1 MQAARPEQKVFNT
14 YLEQNLL
21 IVKHRDY
28 NLENRTKVNMI
39 DTNANSHKQ
48 KTEQNTGAAPQKLML
63 AFTPVLIIASG
74 ILAFIL
80 SGWNASRIAPLRQ
93 WAAERDGKELY
104 TEIIHEGPMSPGQL
118 LQQPEELAELIAS
131 FPQVTA
137 AFMMQGSEIVASYS
151 RLPGFELQAAQ
162 LPNETG
168 ATVLNER
175 FLLYRRFF
183 GPGATGEN
191 GRRRSHDGNGGGSGK
206 GPRWMRSDSEPND
219 QTAASIAGQ
228 MPRMSIIF
236 VFQNSDRQLIM
247 PLVYQTWLWPAV
259 WLALTLLWALVLLSQ
274 RRAASLLAQIQ
285 KESHLA
291 TIGQMSARLAHEIR
305 NPLGAIRG
313 MAQILQKK
321 LNDENQLD
329 MARTIEQ
336 ETFRLD
342 NLTGGILD
350 FSRPPVINPARIDL
364 SSIVSDTLKLFQQQN
379 PEVKLNFMA
388 PEKPVLGVGDENA
401 IRQIFLNLLKNAA
414 DAADAEKLPIKV
426 EIALSEQNVSIRVIN
441 VGEPMSEKRLE
452 EIFEPFVSSKAH
464 GYGLGLPI
472 SRKLANSM
480 GGSLRLFNG
489 EDHSIVAEF
498 RLPQVNKA

>member
-1 MQAARPEQKVFNT
+1 MNNMNSNSDRYESK
-14 YLEQNLL
+14 QNP
-21 IVKHRDY
+21 
-28 NLENRTKVNMI
+28 
-39 DTNANSHKQ
+39 
-48 KTEQNTGAAPQKLML
+48 GATRRKLTL
-63 AFTPVLIIASG
+63 ALTPVLIIASG

-118 LQQPEELAELIAS
+118 LQQPEELAALVAS

-151 RLPGFELQAAQ
+151 NLTEFELQTKQ
-162 LPNETG
+162 LPHETG
-168 ATVLNER
+168 AIVLNDQ
-175 FLLYRRFF
+175 FSLYRRFF
-183 GPGATGEN
+183 GPGATSEN
-191 GRRRSHDGNGGGSGK
+191 GRRRSHDGNVGGIGR

-219 QTAASIAGQ
+219 QTEALSSGQ
-228 MPRMSIIF
+228 MPRMSIVF

-247 PLVYQTWLWPAV
+247 PLVYQKWLWPAV
-259 WLALTLLWALVLLSQ
+259 WFALTILWALVLLFQ

-321 LNDENQLD
+321 LSDENQLA

-350 FSRPPVINPARIDL
+350 FSRPPIINPARIDI
-364 SSIVSDTLKLFQQQN
+364 SSVVSDTLKLFQQRN
-379 PEVKLNFMA
+379 PELKFNFRA
-388 PEKPVLGVGDENA
+388 PEEPVLCVGDENA
-401 IRQIFLNLLKNAA
+401 IRQVFLNLLKNAA
-414 DAADAEKLPIKV
+414 DAAEAENLPISV

-441 VGEPMSEKRLE
+441 AGEPMSEKRLE

-472 SRKLANSM
+472 SRKLADSM
-480 GGSLRLFNG
+480 GGSLYLFNG

-498 RLPQVNKA
+498 ILPQVNKA

>member
-1 MQAARPEQKVFNT
+1 MINT
-14 YLEQNLL
+14 NSNSDRHENSQNPG
-21 IVKHRDY
+21 
-28 NLENRTKVNMI
+28 T
-39 DTNANSHKQ
+39 
-48 KTEQNTGAAPQKLML
+48 APQKLML
-63 AFTPVLIIASG
+63 ALTPVLIIASG

-104 TEIIHEGPMSPGQL
+104 TEIVHEGPMSPGQL
-118 LQQPEELAELIAS
+118 LQQPEELVTLVAP

-137 AFMMQGSEIVASYS
+137 AFLMQGSEIVASYS
-151 RLPGFELQAAQ
+151 RLSGFTLQTQQ
-162 LPNETG
+162 LPHETG
-168 ATVLNER
+168 ASVLNEQ
-175 FLLYRRFF
+175 FSLYRRFF

-191 GRRRSHDGNGGGSGK
+191 GRGRTHDGNGGGSGR
-206 GPRWMRSDSEPND
+206 GPRWMRSDSESNE
-219 QTAASIAGQ
+219 QTVALNPGQ

-236 VFQNSDRQLIM
+236 VFLNSDKQLIM

-259 WLALTLLWALVLLSQ
+259 WLALTLLWGLVLLFQ
-274 RRAASLLAQIQ
+274 RRTDNLKAQIQ
-285 KESHLA
+285 KESHLS

-321 LNDENQLD
+321 LSDENQLS

-342 NLTGGILD
+342 SLTSGILD
-350 FSRPPVINPARIDL
+350 FSRQPVIKLTEIDMGKVIGETL
-364 SSIVSDTLKLFQQQN
+364 SLFQQQN
-379 PEVKLNFMA
+379 PEVKFDLKT
-388 PEKPVLGVGDENA
+388 PEKPALCIGDENA
-401 IRQIFLNLLKNAA
+401 VRQVFLNLLKNAA
-414 DAADAEKLPIKV
+414 DATETEKLPISI
-426 EIALSEQNVSIRVIN
+426 EIATSEKNVSIRVIN
-441 VGEPMSEKRLE
+441 AGEPMSEKRLE

-472 SRKLANSM
+472 SRKLAASM

-489 EDHSIVAEF
+489 AGHSIVAEF
-498 RLPQVNKA
+498 SLTQVNKA